1 MLAGCSSSSVHF
13 PMKHR
18 DWTYPA
24 AAVASPARKHLHLEE
39 ASHSTTTTTNR
50 LSARPV
56 YVRLNRALKLPPL
69 ATSGCSIKQSIKLPP
84 LTTTRGIAEGF
95 SCIHDNNNRVKKS
108 LKRLAEENKDESCLS
123 RVKRKRGETT
133 EEDHNRGFWFEH
145 SSPAFPFSLTC
156 SGDDK
161 EKIWFVPSEVISQ
174 PLHSKPNWVN
184 SVQAR
189 PNVKYIQVIK
199 REKDKNSTKSS
210 LCFQT
215 SIQGQKSQK

>member
-56 YVRLNRALKLPPL
+56 DVRLNRALKLPPL

-189 PNVKYIQVIK
+189 PNGL
-199 REKDKNSTKSS
+199 ELKSEV
-210 LCFQT
+210 
-215 SIQGQKSQK
+215 